1 MQSLS
6 RTRIGSQLA
15 QRTGALLK
23 AQRDLSDAL
32 SATSVMEEA
41 FELALDTA
49 LRISEMDCGG
59 IYLADPCGGLH
70 LAWHMGLSHERVRQA
85 IYLPPASEEV
95 SRLRAGRPLYGLG
108 AGAMEHEDTLRAS
121 AFFPILHKGELIAAL
136 QVASYLVTELPL
148 YVRRPLESLASTIGE
163 TIARIKHETTS
174 QENRESFQSLFDSV
188 EDFLFV
194 LGIDGRIKRVNP
206 SALRRLGYEEQALRD
221 HHMTDLFPP
230 ERRSEAM
237 EALLQVSTGQS
248 GLCNLPLVSR
258 EGEEIPVETKLTQG
272 RWRGTPVL
280 FGISRDVAE
289 RERLQA
295 LKKVDDLKDRFL
307 SILSHELRTPLNVI
321 TGFASML
328 EDEKMVEPQHHY
340 VSKILAAAE
349 NLQGLIDDLLD
360 LTRVQ
365 AGRFIIEPQ
374 PVELSSLLKEVL
386 EDLAPLTEGRSLR
399 AELPEGTTLPV
410 IQADERRIRQVF
422 MNLIGNAIKFSPA
435 TSSIFVSARLDGES
449 LRFEVRDEGPGIAP
463 EDLPHLFNR
472 FVRFDT
478 HKEGLGLGLS
488 ISKAI
493 VEAHGGEIG
502 VESQLETGST
512 FWFKLPRA

>member
-23 AQRDLSDAL
+23 AQQDLAEAL

-95 SRLRAGRPLYGLG
+95 ARLRAGRPLYGLG
-108 AGAMEHEDTLRAS
+108 AGALEHEDTLRAS

-148 YVRRPLESLASTIGE
+148 YVRRPLESLASIIGGTIV
-163 TIARIKHETTS
+163 RIKHETAS
-174 QENRESFQSLFDSV
+174 QENRETFQSLFDSV

-221 HHMTDLFPP
+221 RHMTELFPL
-230 ERRSEAM
+230 ERRSEGM
-237 EALLQVSTGQS
+237 DVLLQVSTGQN
-248 GLCNLPLVSR
+248 GLCSLPLVSR
-258 EGEEIPVETKLTQG
+258 DGEAIPVETKLTQG
-272 RWRGTPVL
+272 LWRGTPVL

-328 EDEKMVEPQHHY
+328 EDDEMPDRQHHY
-340 VSKILAAAE
+340 VSKILAATE
-349 NLQGLIDDLLD
+349 NLQGLIDDMLD

-365 AGRFIIEPQ
+365 AGRFTIEPQ

-399 AELPEGTTLPV
+399 AELSSLPT

-422 MNLIGNAIKFSPA
+422 MNLIGNAIKFSPSD
-435 TSSIFVSARLDGES
+435 SSIFVSARLDGDG

-463 EDLPHLFNR
+463 EDIPHLFHR

-488 ISKAI
+488 IAKAI

-512 FWFKLPRA
+512 FWFKLPLEA